1 MLMTLDVGRLSA
13 DQRTSGTWVL
23 LTSKW
28 VEVMVGASTG
38 GAPSGSLSC

>member
-28 VEVMVGASTG
+28 VESWSELARVVPHL
-38 GAPSGSLSC
+38 AP